1 MHYESHLRDPG
12 TRYFPLHVHRT
23 DQIRINRLSL
33 CKLKP
38 RACRCGAAPGGAG
51 RLVQMSTAPVA
62 APTHPHERAPAIDVL
77 TVNAVLIAVR
87 QAANVLCDRWSLV
100 TLLLAQAGVHRF
112 KDFSEISGMASRLLT
127 SRLATLEQQEI
138 VVRLPYTRRPP
149 RYDYHLSHMGLA
161 LFDVFATMA
170 RWEQAWHPGAGG
182 ASLRIEHLA
191 CGATDAH
198 PTPRCASCDT
208 VLVATDI
215 QLTVSQRQI
224 QSIPAKPT
232 VYRRSTLSTV
242 KRGLGVPLPLAHAID
257 VFGDKWGIELVMC
270 LFTRVRQFKD
280 FQMHLGISTN
290 ILADRL
296 ARLGALGILRATTGA
311 DRFGPGAYA
320 LTDKGI
326 ALAPILLAIQVW
338 ADEWLRDRVRSPVK
352 FVHRPCGQP
361 LVMRVSCD
369 RCGQAL
375 ARANSR
381 LTISR

>member
-1 MHYESHLRDPG
+1 MSTSP
-12 TRYFPLHVHRT
+12 
-23 DQIRINRLSL
+23 
-33 CKLKP
+33 
-38 RACRCGAAPGGAG
+38 AAPA
-51 RLVQMSTAPVA
+51 LA
-62 APTHPHERAPAIDVL
+62 HERAPAIDAL

-127 SRLATLEQQEI
+127 SRLTTLEQQEI

-170 RWEQAWHPGAGG
+170 RWEQTWHPAAAGD
-182 ASLRIEHLA
+182 ARLRIEHLA
-191 CGATDAH
+191 CGATHAL
-198 PTPRCASCDT
+198 PTPRCAACDT
-208 VLVATDI
+208 VLSASDI
-215 QLTVSQRQI
+215 QLTVSQREI
-224 QSIPAKPT
+224 QAIPAKPT
-232 VYRRSTLSTV
+232 VYRRSTLSTT
-242 KRGLGVPLPLAHAID
+242 KRGLGVSLPLEHAID

-296 ARLGALGILRATTGA
+296 ARLGALGILRATTDA

-338 ADEWLRDRVRSPVK
+338 ADAWLRDRVRSPVK
-352 FVHRPCGQP
+352 FVHRPCGQW
-361 LVMRVSCD
+361 LVLRVSCD

-381 LTISR
+381 LKIDR